1 MTQENKLL
9 KRVTIEYYENLSG
22 RLPSS
27 VDSVRIINKKTTTE
41 NFNVNSSKGI
51 PLTSYTSEMI

>member
-27 VDSVRIINKKTTTE
+27 VDAVRIINKKITTE
-41 NFNVNSSKGI
+41 DFNVKSSKGNPVI
-51 PLTSYTSEMI
+51 SYTSEMI